1 MLDRSDHVPLV
12 RKTEAKKSKEK
23 RKVRKKVICRE
34 KKVLCGK
41 KRRERKREKEICDE
55 CVIKENRSCE
65 GEFV

>member
-34 KKVLCGK
+34 EKVLCGK
-41 KRRERKREKEICDE
+41 KKKEREKEICDE

-65 GEFV
+65 EEFV

>member
-34 KKVLCGK
+34 EKVLCGK
-41 KRRERKREKEICDE
+41 KKEREKEICDE